1 MSEFDENAAVAAIKN
16 ALGDRAAKYS
26 DDQILNVIDMIWDF
40 YEENGLLDIDCDEE
54 IEENA
59 LFDDLLGYTGRML
72 KKDKHSGIDPDDI
85 EDIVRAEIA
94 YESTID
100 PLAD

>member
-1 MSEFDENAAVAAIKN
+1 MSEFDENAAVAAIKY

-54 IEENA
+54 IEETA
-59 LFDDLLGYTGRML
+59 LLMTCSATPVSML
-72 KKDKHSGIDPDDI
+72 KKDKHSGIDPNDI